1 MAFQLEQFIA
11 EVVRAMPQFTVAE
24 AVSAATQL
32 AEPVQLHRYD
42 DFDAV
47 AGLVSGL
54 QLRSQEEWTG
64 YGYRPD
70 PGATPV
76 EVGDRVY
83 YLATQ
88 VTRSEHSH
96 LRLIPYEEGV
106 RDAQRRLITDTTAV
120 DRYEGFLRVPKRRIT
135 MLGNLWKIGVALTW
149 DDSREDL
156 LSWLTPGTVP
166 SSGERPHPNMTEFD
180 AWFVIRLNSA
190 GGRDIFPEIVR
201 QVAALALGDRPV
213 AHVEAE
219 AVSYLALERLWVPPR
234 LYKSHWFRNYLAGV
248 ALPEGFSWTHVFD
261 ATQRVEDVLR
271 GVTEP
276 VTAEFA
282 E

>member
-32 AEPVQLHRYD
+32 AEPVQLNRYEN
-42 DFDAV
+42 FDAV
-47 AGLVSGL
+47 AKLVSGL
-54 QLRSQEEWTG
+54 QLRSKEEWTG
-64 YGYRPD
+64 YGYEPD

-88 VTRSEHSH
+88 VNRPEHSH
-96 LRLIPYEEGV
+96 LRLMPYEEGV
-106 RDAQRRLITDTTAV
+106 REAQRELITETTAV
-120 DRYEGFLRVPKRRIT
+120 DRYGGFLRIPKRRIT

-149 DDSREDL
+149 DDSREDM

-166 SSGERPHPNMTEFD
+166 SSGEQPHPEMTEFD
-180 AWFVIRLNSA
+180 AWFVIRLNPN
-190 GGRDIFPEIVR
+190 GGRDIFPEIAR
-201 QVAALALGDRPV
+201 QVATLTLGDRPV
-213 AHVEAE
+213 VHVEAE
-219 AVSYLALERLWVPPR
+219 AVSYLVLERLWVPPR
-234 LYKSHWFRNYLAGV
+234 LYKSHWFRNYLAGI
-248 ALPEGFSWTHVFD
+248 ALPEGFSWTHVFE
-261 ATQRVEDVLR
+261 AAQQVEDLLR